1 MVFIAYY
8 KNNPSQDTTN
18 RRFKLLRL
26 QSLAGL
32 FILALL
38 AWSIS
43 ENRGRIKYR
52 TIGTGIAIQLIVA
65 VILIKLPF
73 SQSFFMWLNS
83 IVSALQES
91 IAAGTGF
98 VFGYLGGGD
107 APFAVINPG
116 STFILAFQSLPLVLL
131 ISALSA
137 LLFYWKILPLIV
149 KGFSWALTR
158 LMGIGGVEGL
168 GVSANIF
175 VGMVE
180 SPLLVKPY
188 IPSVSRSELF
198 SIMTSGMATIA
209 GTVMVLYA
217 TILNSVIPGVTGHL
231 LIASLI
237 SAPAA
242 ITVAKLMIPETG
254 EISKGEITLSGHSN
268 STMDA
273 ITKGTIEGMGLLINI
288 IAMLI
293 VLVSLVHLLNMIL
306 GIIPQIGGEPVTI
319 ERLLGI
325 VMAPVTWAMGIPWS
339 EAKVSGSLMGI
350 KTVLNELIAYQ
361 NMASLDEGALST
373 RSRIIMTY
381 AMCGFANPGSLG
393 IMIGGMGAMAPER
406 RNEIVNLGIKSIIA
420 GTLATCMTGAVI
432 GIIY

>member
-1 MVFIAYY
+1 M
-8 KNNPSQDTTN
+8 
-18 RRFKLLRL
+18 LRL
-26 QSLAGL
+26 QSIAGL

-38 AWSIS
+38 AWAVS
-43 ENRGRIKYR
+43 EHRSRVKYR
-52 TIGTGIAIQLIVA
+52 TIGAGIGLQLIIA
-65 VILIKLPF
+65 FILVKLPL
-73 SQSFFMWLNS
+73 SRSFFMWLNN
-83 IVSALQES
+83 IVNALQAS
-91 IAAGTGF
+91 IAEGTGF
-98 VFGYLGGGD
+98 VFGYLAGGD
-107 APFAVINPG
+107 APFEITNPG

-131 ISALSA
+131 ISALSS
-137 LLFYWKILPLIV
+137 LLFYWKILPLVV
-149 KGFSWALTR
+149 KGFSWVLTR

-180 SPLLVKPY
+180 APLLVKPY
-188 IPSVSRSELF
+188 IPSISRSELF
-198 SIMTSGMATIA
+198 SIMSSGMATIA

-217 TILNSVIPGVTGHL
+217 TILNSVIPGVMGHL

-242 ITVAKLMIPETG
+242 ITVAKLMIPETNDISNG
-254 EISKGEITLSGHSN
+254 EISLVGHADS
-268 STMDA
+268 SMDA
-273 ITKGTIEGMGLLINI
+273 ITKGTIEGVGLLINI

-319 ERLLGI
+319 QRLLGYI
-325 VMAPVTWAMGIPWS
+325 MAPVTWAMGIPWA
-339 EAKVSGSLMGI
+339 EAKVTGSLMGV

-361 NMASLDEGALST
+361 NMASLGDGVLSE
-373 RSRIIMTY
+373 RSLIIMTY
-381 AMCGFANPGSLG
+381 AMCGFANLGSLG
-393 IMIGGMGAMAPER
+393 IMIGGIGAMAPER
-406 RNEIVNLGIKSIIA
+406 RNEIVGLGMKSIIA

>member
-1 MVFIAYY
+1 LVFIAYY

>member
-1 MVFIAYY
+1 M
-8 KNNPSQDTTN
+8 
-18 RRFKLLRL
+18 LRL

-38 AWSIS
+38 AWTIS
-43 ENRGRIKYR
+43 ENRSRVNYR
-52 TIGTGIAIQLIVA
+52 TIGAGIVIQLIVA
-65 VILIKLPF
+65 IILVKLPL
-73 SQSFFMWLNS
+73 SRLFFMWLNS
-83 IVSALQES
+83 AVSALQES
-91 IAAGTGF
+91 IAEGTGF

-107 APFAVINPG
+107 APFTITNPG

-137 LLFYWKILPLIV
+137 LLFYWRILPVIV
-149 KGFSWALTR
+149 KGFSWVLTR

-168 GVSANIF
+168 GISANIF

-180 SPLLVKPY
+180 APLLVKPY
-188 IPSVSRSELF
+188 IPSISRSELF

-217 TILNSVIPGVTGHL
+217 TILTNVIPDVMGHL
-231 LIASLI
+231 LVASLI

-242 ITVAKLMIPETG
+242 ITVAKLMIPETH
-254 EISKGEITLSGHSN
+254 EISKGEITFDDPSES
-268 STMDA
+268 SMDA
-273 ITKGTIEGMGLLINI
+273 ITKGTIGGVGLLINI

-293 VLVSLVHLLNMIL
+293 VLVSLVYLINLIL
-306 GIIPQIGGEPVTI
+306 GVIPQIGGEPVTI
-319 ERLLGI
+319 QRLLGI
-325 VMAPVTWAMGIPWS
+325 IMAPLTWVMGIPWA
-339 EAKVSGSLMGI
+339 EAKVSGSLMGV

-361 NMASLDEGALST
+361 NLASLGKGVLSD

-381 AMCGFANPGSLG
+381 AMCGFSNLGSLG

-406 RNEIVNLGIKSIIA
+406 RNEIVSLGMKSIIA

-432 GIIY
+432 GVIY